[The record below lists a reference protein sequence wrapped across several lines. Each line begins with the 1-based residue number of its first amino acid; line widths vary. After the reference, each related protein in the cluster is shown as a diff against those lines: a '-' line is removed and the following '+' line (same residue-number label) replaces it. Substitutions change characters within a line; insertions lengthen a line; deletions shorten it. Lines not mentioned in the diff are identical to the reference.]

1 MNVKG
6 NHREAIRL
14 PLNEYGESRN
24 KKLWEEIKTEYP
36 KLKDF
41 LNKLILSPHLS
52 KQEKERVIALADELD
67 NIWDRLEFG
76 EGIP

>member
-14 PLNEYGESRN
+14 PLNEYGASRN

-41 LNKLILSPHLS
+41 LNKLILSPYLS
-52 KQEKERVIALADELD
+52 KQEKKRVIALADELD
-67 NIWDRLEFG
+67 NIRDRLEFG